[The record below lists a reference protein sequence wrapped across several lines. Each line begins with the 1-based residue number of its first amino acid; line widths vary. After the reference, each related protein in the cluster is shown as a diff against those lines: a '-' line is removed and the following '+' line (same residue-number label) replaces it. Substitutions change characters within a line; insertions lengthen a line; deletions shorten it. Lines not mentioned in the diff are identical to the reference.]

1 MSKTKDYIVEEM
13 NKGNDVL
20 HPEYHDSGY
29 HDQYKAVDTV
39 DIKLAV
45 FALWLQNY
53 ERDWGYRRSGLLED
67 KLDVAKEETIS
78 YIGDMLQEV
87 LSMNNEEIKVELDKY

>member
-29 HDQYKAVDTV
+29 YDQYKAVDTV
-39 DIKLAV
+39 DVKLAV
-45 FALWLQNY
+45 FALWLKNY
-53 ERDWGYRRSGLLED
+53 ECDCGSGGSGLLED
-67 KLDVAKEETIS
+67 KLNVAKEETIS
-78 YIGDMLQEV
+78 CIGDMLQEV
-87 LSMNNEEIKVELDKY
+87 LSMNHKQIKVELDK